1 MSPLVKRRVDQAA
14 QIYESALRLGLI
26 ILPCDPVHSSA
37 AFRLRAFPGATECQ
51 MMEQSSSG
59 ILPPTVGAIGLR
71 TTDRDPVKPTVP
83 LAYRPPRVPVPTLR
97 DFIRNEFRG
106 YVETRFAEKQTTRA
120 YYRVNLKHLEDYGPL
135 AGARLDAISAD
146 LISGFIAKR
155 REAEYEV
162 SSTNRVLQVLR
173 RMLKLAEEWGRV
185 PRAAKVSLQPGE
197 RRRERVLSLEEEA
210 RYLKAAATI
219 GDGILEAYERALEGI
234 RATQRG
240 KEPIKPE
247 DPYLLRDASTV
258 LLDCGLRPEELHR
271 LRWDQVRDGALWIP
285 WGKTANARR
294 VIPLESRT
302 AAVLEMRKAVASGPW
317 VFPAATKSG
326 HIGLS
331 TLRKVGDVDFM
342 DA

>member
-1 MSPLVKRRVDQAA
+1 
-14 QIYESALRLGLI
+14 
-26 ILPCDPVHSSA
+26 
-37 AFRLRAFPGATECQ
+37 
-51 MMEQSSSG
+51 
-59 ILPPTVGAIGLR
+59 
-71 TTDRDPVKPTVP
+71 
-83 LAYRPPRVPVPTLR
+83 VPTLR